1 MTQFRMEQIKVEQF
15 AILEDKI
22 PQNEIGFAAE
32 LTHGVSKE
40 DNVIAI
46 RLKVSFSANEKLLLV
61 CVVACMFKIE
71 PASWKE
77 WVTDNKVII
86 PRGFLAHLAMH
97 TFGTT
102 RGILFMKTEG
112 TPYQQLIL
120 PPTNVDA
127 LTKEDIIIE

>member
-71 PASWKE
+71 PDSWKE

-127 LTKEDIIIE
+127 LTKEDIII